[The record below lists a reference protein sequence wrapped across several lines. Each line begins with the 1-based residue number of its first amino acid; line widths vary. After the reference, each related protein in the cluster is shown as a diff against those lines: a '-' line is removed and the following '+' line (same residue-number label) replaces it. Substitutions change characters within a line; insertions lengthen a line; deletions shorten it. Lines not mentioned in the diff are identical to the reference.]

1 MSLPLP
7 APPQG
12 LPSQDWPVVVSPLS
26 WWCPHWGWRCQVPQ
40 VLGPPVGMSLAPRAA
55 GLSRPGRGLSYPFFS
70 PPSWGRPCWVLASM
84 WWPVV
89 TQSCPCSPRA
99 GPQGA
104 GDGSHPCTAT
114 GSLSWPLAAVMSQDV
129 ALLGA
134 WRPARCYPCAEF
146 VTKAWH
152 GHHRLSRHPRR
163 LLARPMLCPSLPWAV
178 PCPCQKPIFTSP
190 CLLWPC

>member
-1 MSLPLP
+1 MPLP
-7 APPQG
+7 APPRG
-12 LPSQDWPVVVSPLS
+12 LPSQDWPMVVSPL
-26 WWCPHWGWRCQVPQ
+26 GLVVP
-40 VLGPPVGMSLAPRAA
+40 GSPGAGAA
-55 GLSRPGRGLSYPFFS
+55 DGDVPGSPGCRGLSRPGGGLSYPFFS
-70 PPSWGRPCWVLASM
+70 PPSWGRPCWVLAPM

-114 GSLSWPLAAVMSQDV
+114 GSLSWPLAAAMSQDM

-134 WRPARCYPCAEF
+134 WRPARSYPCAEF

-163 LLARPMLCPSLPWAV
+163 LLAHTMLRPSLPWAV

-190 CLLWPC
+190 YLLWPC